1 MSKSSLCDYSD
12 VFIFMKIT
20 ITITR
25 GPAKADESPKQVD
38 EKNKEVI
45 FENCA
50 PFTYCI
56 SKIDKQ
62 IGR

>member
-1 MSKSSLCDYSD
+1 
-12 VFIFMKIT
+12 MKIT

-25 GPAKADESPKQVD
+25 GPAKADESSKQLD

-45 FENCA
+45 FKNCA

-56 SKIDKQ
+56 SKIEKY
-62 IGR
+62 ISR